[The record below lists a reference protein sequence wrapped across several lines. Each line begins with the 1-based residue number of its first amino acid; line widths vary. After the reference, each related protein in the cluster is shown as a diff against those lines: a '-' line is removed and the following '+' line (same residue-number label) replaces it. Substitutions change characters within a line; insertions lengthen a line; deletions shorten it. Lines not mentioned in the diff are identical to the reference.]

1 MKINWSNVTVSG
13 KELMAVIVFVFSMSG
28 IYYKLFYNNDMQR
41 MELENYRKLTDV
53 RLKTIEDNQKIQTK
67 IFDVQIKVLME
78 DYTGRR
84 AIEDFK
90 NSNEYVPL
98 TRKK

>member
-1 MKINWSNVTVSG
+1 
-13 KELMAVIVFVFSMSG
+13 
-28 IYYKLFYNNDMQR
+28 